1 MMDAGMNSIDD
12 IIELYKKDIDV
23 TLLDENL
30 RRTPEERIRAL
41 EEFERFR
48 EELQQAMER
57 SRDKVR

>member
-1 MMDAGMNSIDD
+1 MKPRSSLDD
-12 IIELYKKDIDV
+12 IIELYMRDVDV
-23 TLLDENL
+23 TLLEENL

-57 SRDKVR
+57 RDPV

>member
-1 MMDAGMNSIDD
+1 MDEETNSIDD

-48 EELQQAMER
+48 EELQQAMEKA
-57 SRDKVR
+57 RDKVR

>member
-1 MMDAGMNSIDD
+1 MNSIDE
-12 IIELYKKDIDV
+12 IIELYKKDIDT

-48 EELQQAMER
+48 EELQTANR
-57 SRDKVR
+57 KSSDPIR

>member
-1 MMDAGMNSIDD
+1 MNSIDE
-12 IIELYKKDIDV
+12 IIELYKKDIDT

-48 EELQQAMER
+48 EELQKANWKSSDPIR
-57 SRDKVR
+57 